1 MAGSIAGSY
10 AFLILTKSAMAN
22 DFWWASF
29 DTDTQTYLSN
39 WFNNNLQ
46 LTNVWHNVAVANPTH
61 GAFSTTTNQTAPL
74 VNVAPTYANAIQDEV
89 NTLQNVVYSLRQ
101 MDGCMLP
108 WIMTAY
114 CYVDFNRSWEMAS
127 TGAKQ
132 LRCTQDHTNGAIY
145 LESVL
150 RNADWPSLSQ
160 CWGQALE
167 TGVFGSVK
175 STSAGKTWVSMTL
188 THRNSISDEVYY
200 WQTASVT
207 HYSTQWQNYKRL
219 GIIETFSIENAY
231 GHTYPLTLKY
241 SNGSFQLASST
252 SLKMQRP
259 LANELSQLVGNT
271 SSQFGRSLLRDDPN
285 YIYANNTLRNSLID
299 AGYLMS
305 PLGPGFNQ
313 LQNILGPFGSINM
326 KRIPCPNILRFLYQ
340 NLTSYSTNLLGDSNL
355 TQSAFWPI
363 YSSFTMAPI
372 PNSWQSLSFRGG
384 NLLCELTQAASLQ
397 NRVQILFSS
406 SGSCASNVFE
416 TMVGDTTTIMKVIL
430 SLTKPN
436 VTAIKFQEQ
445 FNSPASSKLISQ
457 TLTFVQ
463 TYVPPIELL
472 NFQLHARRVK
482 LYLRDEVNISMVQY
496 VWNTNG
502 YALATLNYFD
512 PMEVDFEFF
521 AWLFMFDW
529 VQGIRE
535 VVSFEGDTGNL
546 TTMSTST
553 TFQIAVNPMEIPL
566 NIANYMRWFLQ
577 YITWVMLGV
586 ACLVCFYIIGLRGQ
600 IEASNMISF
609 SRVTSLVW
617 IGRPLILLRALSAVC
632 LLV

>member
-1 MAGSIAGSY
+1 
-10 AFLILTKSAMAN
+10 
-22 DFWWASF
+22 
-29 DTDTQTYLSN
+29 
-39 WFNNNLQ
+39 
-46 LTNVWHNVAVANPTH
+46 
-61 GAFSTTTNQTAPL
+61 
-74 VNVAPTYANAIQDEV
+74 
-89 NTLQNVVYSLRQ
+89 
-101 MDGCMLP
+101 
-108 WIMTAY
+108 
-114 CYVDFNRSWEMAS
+114 
-127 TGAKQ
+127 
-132 LRCTQDHTNGAIY
+132 
-145 LESVL
+145 
-150 RNADWPSLSQ
+150 
-160 CWGQALE
+160 
-167 TGVFGSVK
+167 
-175 STSAGKTWVSMTL
+175 
-188 THRNSISDEVYY
+188 
-200 WQTASVT
+200 
-207 HYSTQWQNYKRL
+207 
-219 GIIETFSIENAY
+219 
-231 GHTYPLTLKY
+231 
-241 SNGSFQLASST
+241 
-252 SLKMQRP
+252 
-259 LANELSQLVGNT
+259 
-271 SSQFGRSLLRDDPN
+271 
-285 YIYANNTLRNSLID
+285 
-299 AGYLMS
+299 
-305 PLGPGFNQ
+305 
-313 LQNILGPFGSINM
+313 
-326 KRIPCPNILRFLYQ
+326 
-340 NLTSYSTNLLGDSNL
+340 
-355 TQSAFWPI
+355 
-363 YSSFTMAPI
+363 MAPI

-632 LLV
+632 LLATSTLQLTRPHQGLVSFLKSEPQHWYTIVLAASELNWMVFIINDVCSVATSKFTRGYSMKSFTSVWVVSAIWAFAAPEALSVAINRECSVVHVDFQVICTGGTIAIGSVNQFYSLIGLCIVCCVVSYVVERMQYKTQGISRSPQSHLLYATAKHQFQTRKWEFQGVQFLDKASAVLTGVISLPWRDELYIFDVKTWRIYTISADQLGFKDANLPMHLVCAIPLVE